1 MKLSTRWQCPTAT
14 LRPNKH
20 PHGQSMCYWL
30 LNIEGQDRLGQPWP
44 IWCLAIGP
52 CSKQLHWNWVLRV
65 GFHVNC
71 LRNCHSHNDP
81 CPHHHT
87 YAPSWD
93 IGNEDEQLQR
103 QPQRWWRKNISANN
117 RDSAFDAGTYSQP
130 PSLTTT
136 VNKNAGDDALRPLKS
151 CADHWATASSSAV
164 INLTGNLVNDDN
176 DDGNDNEDEDD
187 EIVFRDSSTKNGRQ
201 ANKINLCRD
210 GGNDDGNDV
219 SHYRQRMVPYACRQP
234 GGQRVHRWACAAAT
248 GGKILFTFYTF
259 YTSSFSSC
267 S

>member
-130 PSLTTT
+130 PLP
-136 VNKNAGDDALRPLKS
+136 N
-151 CADHWATASSSAV
+151 
-164 INLTGNLVNDDN
+164 NDCQQKCW
-176 DDGNDNEDEDD
+176 GWCFEAA
-187 EIVFRDSSTKNGRQ
+187 EI
-201 ANKINLCRD
+201 LCR
-210 GGNDDGNDV
+210 
-219 SHYRQRMVPYACRQP
+219 SLSYCFFLRCH
-234 GGQRVHRWACAAAT
+234 
-248 GGKILFTFYTF
+248 
-259 YTSSFSSC
+259 
-267 S
+267 